1 MGKNYDLIA
10 TVSIDI
16 NNPIV
21 DDTSFDNILI
31 VGPLPKTAPQTA
43 PAEFAA
49 YASLDEVVNAGWL
62 ITGETPDPVALA
74 AQVAFS
80 QSPKPG
86 KIYIAPIQAP
96 ESVTETAV
104 DTIKRAMA
112 YSGWYAVCPAGV
124 AASEYASIAQYIET
138 QEKVFIYTETAFF
151 TGGKVA
157 TIDNTYFRTIG
168 IVGSESASQKERD
181 INESNKYMNVAFAVK
196 WFNYE
201 PGTETA
207 AYKQLSVVKPG
218 SFTTDDMNKLSESG
232 LNYFITVGSKNIT
245 VGGMTMGGE
254 WMDVIR
260 FRDWL
265 KNDMQTRV
273 VNLFVTNSKIP
284 FTDAGIALIQNQ
296 MLASL
301 KAGQDIGGIAEDE
314 FDDDGNTI
322 VGYETSV
329 PTASSLTSSEKA
341 SRKLT
346 GLTFKARLSGAI
358 HFAELNGS
366 LTYEL

>member
-1 MGKNYDLIA
+1 MGKNFDLIA

-31 VGPLPKTAPQTA
+31 VGPLPQTAPSVA

-49 YASLDEVVNAGWL
+49 YSSLEEVVEAGWA
-62 ITGETPDPVALA
+62 ITGDKADPVGLA

-80 QSPKPG
+80 QSPTPA

-96 ESVTETAV
+96 ENVVEDAVTTIQRAV
-104 DTIKRAMA
+104 AH
-112 YSGWYAVCPAGV
+112 SGWYAVCPAGV
-124 AASEYASIAQYIET
+124 DADEYPAIAAYIET
-138 QEKVFIYTETAFF
+138 QEKVFIYTDLDFF
-151 TGGKVA
+151 TSGAAVDK
-157 TIDNTYFRTIG
+157 DLYFRTIG
-168 IVGSESASQKERD
+168 IVGVESSSQKAAD
-181 INESNKYMNVAFAVK
+181 VFAGNKYMNVAFAVK

-201 PGTETA
+201 PGTETT
-207 AYKQLSVVKPG
+207 AYKQLSGVKPG
-218 SFTTDDMNKLSESG
+218 AFSTAEMNAMTEAC
-232 LNYFITVGSKNIT
+232 LNCFVTVGSKNIT
-245 VGGMTMGGE
+245 VGGLTTGGE
-254 WMDVIR
+254 WADIIR

-301 KAGQDIGGIAEDE
+301 KSGQDIGGIAEDD
-314 FDDDGNTI
+314 FDEEGNTI
-322 VGYETSV
+322 PGYTTSV
-329 PTASSLTSSEKA
+329 PAASSLTASEKA
-341 SRKLT
+341 TRKLT
-346 GLTFKARLSGAI
+346 DLTFKARLSGAI
-358 HFAELNGS
+358 HFAELDGS

>member
-1 MGKNYDLIA
+1 MGKNFDLIA

-16 NNPIV
+16 NKPIV
-21 DDTSFDNILI
+21 DDTSFDNVLI
-31 VGPLPKTAPQTA
+31 VGPLPQTAPAAA

-49 YASLDEVVNAGWL
+49 YSSLEEVIAAGWA
-62 ITGETPDPVALA
+62 ITGDKADPVGLA

-80 QSPKPG
+80 QSPKPA

-96 ESVTETAV
+96 EDAVENVV
-104 DTIKRAMA
+104 DTIKRATA
-112 YSGWYAVCPAGV
+112 HSGWYAVCPAGV
-124 AASEYASIAQYIET
+124 AATEYPAIAAYIET
-138 QEKVFIYTETAFF
+138 QEKVFVYTDLGFF
-151 TGGKVA
+151 TNGASAVEK
-157 TIDNTYFRTIG
+157 NLYFRTIG
-168 IVGSESASQKERD
+168 IVGVESGSQKED
-181 INESNKYMNVAFAVK
+181 GVFGGNQYLNVAFAVK

-201 PGTETA
+201 PGTETT
-207 AYKQLSVVKPG
+207 AYKQLSGVKPG
-218 SFTTDDMNKLSESG
+218 VFSTAEMNAMTAG
-232 LNYFITVGSKNIT
+232 CLNCFVAVGNKNIT

-254 WMDVIR
+254 WADVIR

-301 KAGQDIGGIAEDE
+301 KAGQDLGGIAEDE
-314 FDDDGNTI
+314 FDEDGNTI
-322 VGYETSV
+322 PGYTTSV
-329 PTASSLTSSEKA
+329 PSASSLTASEKA
-341 SRKLT
+341 TRKLT

-358 HFAELNGS
+358 HFAELDGS